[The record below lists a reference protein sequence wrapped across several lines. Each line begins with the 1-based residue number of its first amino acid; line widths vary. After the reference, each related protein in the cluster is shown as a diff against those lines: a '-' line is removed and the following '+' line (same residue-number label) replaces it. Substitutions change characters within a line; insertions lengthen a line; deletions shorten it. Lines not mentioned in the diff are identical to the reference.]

1 MAISKTD
8 CMASGCVDYFPNALA
23 AVGRHSRYG
32 NEKHNPGEALHWAFD
47 KSTAHADAVMSHF
60 AQRGQLDPETGEDY
74 DIGALWRMLALVET
88 RLIKAGA
95 APGRAVFREPEVTW
109 EPELPRAQVLEDEYE
124 RHFRTSPEDAQ

>member
-1 MAISKTD
+1 MTISKED

-47 KSTAHADAVMSHF
+47 KSTAHADAVLSHF
-60 AQRGQLDPETGEDY
+60 AQRNKIDPKSDEDY
-74 DIGALWRMLALVET
+74 DVGALWRMLALVET

-95 APGRAVFREPEVTW
+95 RPGRAVVRHLVHDEVEVTW
-109 EPELPRAQVLEDEYE
+109 ETADPEE
-124 RHFRTSPEDAQ
+124 RHERFFDGEVSNG